1 MSDTRTTTAARN
13 FGDHLRTWRQ
23 RRRMSQLD
31 LACDAEI
38 STRHLSFIETGR
50 SQPSREMVLNLAR
63 RLEVPLRE
71 RNIMLASA
79 GFAPLFSERRLD
91 DPQLAAAR
99 AAVDLV
105 LKGHEP
111 YPAFAV
117 DRHWTLLAMNAA
129 VAPLLKGASPA
140 LLAPPVNVL
149 RLSLHPD
156 GVAPNILNLDEWRAH
171 IFARLTHQIDATADP
186 GLIDLLKELRA
197 YPAPRRPLVRL
208 DDGPLVITPLRMSTP
223 LGELSM
229 ISTATVFGTP
239 LEITLS
245 ELAIEAF
252 FPADAASGEILR
264 TLADMN
270 QAETGA

>member
-1 MSDTRTTTAARN
+1 MSDTQTTAAPRQ

-31 LACDAEI
+31 LACEAEI

-50 SQPSREMVLNLAR
+50 SQPSRDMVLNLSR
-63 RLEVPLRE
+63 RLDVPLRE

-79 GFAPLFSERRLD
+79 GFAPVFSERKLD

-117 DRHWTLLAMNAA
+117 DRHWTLLAMNGA
-129 VAPLLKGASPA
+129 VAPLLQGASPA
-140 LLAPPVNVL
+140 LLEPPVNVL

-156 GVAPNILNLDEWRAH
+156 GVAPNILNLEEWRAH
-171 IFARLTHQIDATADP
+171 IFARLTHQIDATADAT
-186 GLIDLLKELRA
+186 LMELLRELRA
-197 YPAPRRPLVRL
+197 YPAPRRPPVRL
-208 DDGPLVITPLRMSTP
+208 DDGPLVITPLRMATP

-264 TLADMN
+264 RLAKEA
-270 QAETGA
+270 AESTG